1 MPLAYRILIMMSL
14 CVDLGA
20 SPSGFTQ
27 FLGSTGLWLSKLGE
41 ILALISEDSFSVPL
55 LGLFLGL

>member
-1 MPLAYRILIMMSL
+1 MMSL

-20 SPSGFTQ
+20 SPSGLTQ

-41 ILALISEDSFSVPL
+41 ILALISEDTSSVL
-55 LGLFLGL
+55 LSGLFLGL